1 MSPKS
6 ATIPACVPDSAHKKD
21 AFKVEKDAF
30 RQTPLHRFLPVQLP
44 PLAKMIPDTL
54 HQHNKDYILLQSR
67 EEETVVRRSQ
77 LKRGRSSA
85 RSNSSMTHLPPSRL
99 RRTKSLPSAL
109 TDDPTS
115 TGKPLFWFRAAR
127 QPPHQQSPPS
137 IYKKNNSNHV
147 RPPRPL
153 LRFLGAPMRK
163 MRRGSSIQMPY
174 LTAEEG
180 RNDSFA
186 TAVTVMAEDHDD
198 DDDFDTTLIDYS
210 DDEEDD
216 EDFDDMEE
224 EEVLRG
230 LSFVDE
236 QRE

>member
-1 MSPKS
+1 
-6 ATIPACVPDSAHKKD
+6 
-21 AFKVEKDAF
+21 
-30 RQTPLHRFLPVQLP
+30 
-44 PLAKMIPDTL
+44 MIPDTL
-54 HQHNKDYILLQSR
+54 TKDSILLQSR
-67 EEETVVRRSQ
+67 EEETVVRRSR

-85 RSNSSMTHLPPSRL
+85 RHNNSSMTHHPPSRL

-109 TDDPTS
+109 TTTTY
-115 TGKPLFWFRAAR
+115 TGKPLFWFRATR
-127 QPPHQQSPPS
+127 QPPHQQSPLS
-137 IYKKNNSNHV
+137 IYKKSSSNHVV

-153 LRFLGAPMRK
+153 FRFWGAPMRK
-163 MRRGSSIQMPY
+163 MRRGSSLQMPY

-180 RNDSFA
+180 RHDSFA
-186 TAVTVMAEDHDD
+186 TAVTVMAEEDD